1 MSTSTSRKRTVFNL
15 TPQEL
20 HTLRKLNINVSATVP
35 PRRPSRVGGQSEY
48 AYDLG
53 IYDRYRELHERAK
66 YERSI
71 WLREQRITRAVVAQA
86 VLAQYNPY
94 ANASRLGVDAPPPTP
109 AGYEQEWQMLFTP
122 KPKLSPK
129 PSSVVIEHFL
139 GGVKGFSI

>member
-20 HTLRKLNINVSATVP
+20 HTLRKLNINVSASVP
-35 PRRPSRVGGQSEY
+35 PRKPSRVDGQGEY

-53 IYDRYRELHERAK
+53 IYDRYRDLHERAK

-71 WLREQRITRAVVAQA
+71 WLRERRITRAVVAQA

-94 ANASRLGVDAPPPTP
+94 ANASRLGVDTPPPTP
-109 AGYEQEWQMLFTP
+109 EGYEQEWQTLFTP
-122 KPKLSPK
+122 KPKLNPQTK
-129 PSSVVIEHFL
+129 TVNTANLPGDL
-139 GGVKGFSI
+139 KGFSF